1 MNWREGV
8 LLAIL
13 FYEIINTCYSI
24 EVVIKFSLFKA
35 GINSPIST
43 ALLLPN
49 LAINNLSWRIK
60 FLQQKQMIY

>member
-8 LLAIL
+8 LFAIL

-24 EVVIKFSLFKA
+24 EVVIKFSLFKT